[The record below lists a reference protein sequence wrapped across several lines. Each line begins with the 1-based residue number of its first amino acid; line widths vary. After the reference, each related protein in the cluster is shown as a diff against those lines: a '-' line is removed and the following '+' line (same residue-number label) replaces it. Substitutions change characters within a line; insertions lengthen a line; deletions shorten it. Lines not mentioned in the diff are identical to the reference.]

1 MTGRTMRTRGT
12 SMAVLA
18 WRNLWRNRRRTLLT
32 LSSIAVGVFLAIL
45 FTAMQDR
52 NWADMI
58 DLAARLG
65 AGHVTLQHPEYLDA
79 PALSRTVRHTGA
91 LREVALADHDVL
103 RATERIT
110 GQLMLNTARE
120 SRGAAFIAYDPAAED
135 TTTFSFQQAI
145 TQGTPFATA
154 DDRGIIVG
162 ARLAAN
168 LGVTL
173 GDKMVYTMTDRT
185 GEIVS
190 GLARVSAIVRTGSPG
205 VDAALCL
212 LPIDAV
218 RGLLGY
224 ADDEAT
230 QVAVF
235 ARDQRDSDAIAAR
248 LGAEAGPAVA
258 AVPWHETQT
267 GLAAFIALKVGGARF
282 MEILI
287 AVLVAAGIFNTLFV
301 SVMERMREFGILTA
315 IGWSPA
321 RLFGLV
327 MLESA
332 WLGMLGLV
340 GAALVTALPYWYLS
354 TAGIDLSGML
364 AGNAMDVAGIAMPT
378 TFRVGIYGNH
388 LTFIAVAAFIAT
400 LLSGLYPAWRAG
412 RVDPIET
419 IRLV

>member
-1 MTGRTMRTRGT
+1 
-12 SMAVLA
+12 
-18 WRNLWRNRRRTLLT
+18 
-32 LSSIAVGVFLAIL
+32 
-45 FTAMQDR
+45 
-52 NWADMI
+52 
-58 DLAARLG
+58 
-65 AGHVTLQHPEYLDA
+65 
-79 PALSRTVRHTGA
+79 
-91 LREVALADHDVL
+91 
-103 RATERIT
+103 
-110 GQLMLNTARE
+110 MLNTARE

-135 TTTFSFQQAI
+135 STTFSFPQAVAE
-145 TQGTPFATA
+145 GTPLASTTG
-154 DDRGIIVG
+154 RGIMLG

-173 GDKMVYTMTDRT
+173 GDKVVYTTTDRT
-185 GEIVS
+185 GEIVA

-205 VDAALCL
+205 ADAALCL
-212 LPIDAV
+212 LPIDAL
-218 RGLLGY
+218 RSLLGY
-224 ADDEAT
+224 AEDEAT

-235 ARDQRDSDAIAAR
+235 VRDQRESDAVARR

-301 SVMERMREFGILTA
+301 SVMERMREFGILMA
-315 IGWSPA
+315 IGWSPG

-332 WLGMLGLV
+332 WLGVLGLI
-340 GAALVTALPYWYLS
+340 GAALVTAVPYWYLAS
-354 TAGIDLSGML
+354 TGIDLSGL
-364 AGNAMDVAGIAMPT
+364 VAGNAMDVAGIAMPST
-378 TFRVGIYGNH
+378 LRVGIYGDH
-388 LTFIAVAAFIAT
+388 LAFIAVAAFVAT

>member
-1 MTGRTMRTRGT
+1 MT
-12 SMAVLA
+12 VLA

-32 LSSIAVGVFLAIL
+32 LSSITVGVFLAIL
-45 FTAMQDR
+45 TTGIHDR
-52 NWADMI
+52 NWSDTI
-58 DLAARLG
+58 DVAARLG
-65 AGHVTLQHPEYLDA
+65 SGHVTLQHPEYLDA
-79 PALSRTVRHTGA
+79 PALSRTVQHTRA
-91 LREVALADHDVL
+91 LRALALADRDVT
-103 RATERIT
+103 RAAERIT
-110 GQLMLNTARE
+110 GQLMLNTARD
-120 SRGAAFIAYDPAAED
+120 SRGAGFIAFDPAAED
-135 TTTFSFQQAI
+135 RTTFSFQQAI
-145 TQGTPFATA
+145 AEGAPFETSE
-154 DDRGIIVG
+154 DRGIMVG

-173 GDKMVYTMTDRT
+173 GDKIVYTMTDRT

-235 ARDQRDSDAIAAR
+235 VRDQRDTDAVARR
-248 LGAEAGPAVA
+248 LGAEVGAEAA
-258 AVPWHETQT
+258 AVPWHESQT

-315 IGWSPA
+315 IGWSPG

-332 WLGMLGLV
+332 WLGVLGLV
-340 GAALVTALPYWYLS
+340 GAALVTALPYWYLA
-354 TAGIDLSGML
+354 TTGLDLSGLL
-364 AGNAMDVAGIAMPT
+364 AGNSMDVAGIAMPS

-388 LTFIAVAAFIAT
+388 LAFIAVAAFVAT
-400 LLSGLYPAWRAG
+400 LVSGLYPAWRAG

>member
-1 MTGRTMRTRGT
+1 MT
-12 SMAVLA
+12 VLA

-32 LSSIAVGVFLAIL
+32 LSSITVGVFLAIL
-45 FTAMQDR
+45 TTGIHDR
-52 NWADMI
+52 NWSDTI
-58 DLAARLG
+58 DVAARLG
-65 AGHVTLQHPEYLDA
+65 SGHVTLQHPEYLDA
-79 PALSRTVRHTGA
+79 PALSRTVQHTRA
-91 LREVALADHDVL
+91 LRALALADRDVV

-120 SRGAAFIAYDPAAED
+120 SRGAGFIAFDPAAED
-135 TTTFSFQQAI
+135 STTFSFQQAI
-145 TQGTPFATA
+145 ADGAPFATSE
-154 DDRGIIVG
+154 DRGIMVG
-162 ARLAAN
+162 ARLATN

-173 GDKMVYTMTDRT
+173 GDKIVYTMTDRT

-190 GLARVSAIVRTGSPG
+190 GLARVSAIVQTGSPG
-205 VDAALCL
+205 VDAGLCL

-235 ARDQRDSDAIAAR
+235 VRDQRDTDAVAAR
-248 LGAEAGPAVA
+248 LGTEIGAEAA
-258 AVPWHETQT
+258 AVPWHESQT

-315 IGWSPA
+315 IGWSPG

-332 WLGMLGLV
+332 WLGLLGLV
-340 GAALVTALPYWYLS
+340 GAALVTALPYWYLA
-354 TAGIDLSGML
+354 TTGLDLSGLL
-364 AGNAMDVAGIAMPT
+364 AGNSMDVAGIAMPS
-378 TFRVGIYGNH
+378 TFRVGIYPNH
-388 LTFIAVAAFIAT
+388 LAFIAVAAFIAT
-400 LLSGLYPAWRAG
+400 LVSGFYPAWRAG

>member
-1 MTGRTMRTRGT
+1 MTAHGTHARGT
-12 SMAVLA
+12 SMTVLA

-65 AGHVTLQHPEYLDA
+65 SGHVTLEDPAYLDA
-79 PALSRTVRHTGA
+79 PSLSRTVRHTEE
-91 LREVALADHDVL
+91 LRRMALADRDVT
-103 RATERIT
+103 RATERIA

-120 SRGAAFIAYDPAAED
+120 SRGAGFIAYDPAAED
-135 TTTFSFQQAI
+135 STTFAFPQAV
-145 TQGTPFATA
+145 TEGEPLAGATGG
-154 DDRGIIVG
+154 GIMVG

-173 GDKMVYTMTDRT
+173 GDKVVYTMTDRT

-190 GLARVSAIVRTGSPG
+190 GLARVSAIVRTGSPAA
-205 VDAALCL
+205 DAALCL

-224 ADDEAT
+224 APDEAT

-235 ARDQRDSDAIAAR
+235 VRDQRDSDAVARR
-248 LGAEAGPAVA
+248 LGAEVGPEVA

-267 GLAAFIALKVGGARF
+267 GLAAFIGLKVGGARF

-301 SVMERMREFGILTA
+301 SVMERMREFGILMA
-315 IGWSPA
+315 IGWSPG

-332 WLGMLGLV
+332 WLGILGLV
-340 GAALVTALPYWYLS
+340 GAALVTALPYWYLAR
-354 TAGIDLSGML
+354 TGIDLSGLL
-364 AGNAMDVAGIAMPT
+364 AGNAMDVAGIAMPS

-388 LTFIAVAAFIAT
+388 LAFIGVAAFVAT

>member
-1 MTGRTMRTRGT
+1 MTGHTQRVRGT
-12 SMAVLA
+12 SMAMLA

-79 PALSRTVRHTGA
+79 PALSRTVPHTRA
-91 LREVALADHDVL
+91 LRETALADRDVI

-145 TQGTPFATA
+145 AEGTPFATA
-154 DDRGIIVG
+154 DERGIVVG

-168 LGVTL
+168 LGVQL
-173 GDKMVYTMTDRT
+173 GDKVVYTMTDRT

-190 GLARVSAIVRTGSPG
+190 GLARVSAIVQTGSPG

-235 ARDQRDSDAIAAR
+235 VRDQRDSDAVAAR
-248 LGAEAGPAVA
+248 LGAEVGPAVA

-332 WLGMLGLV
+332 WLGLLGLV

-388 LTFIAVAAFIAT
+388 LAFIAVAAFIAT
-400 LLSGLYPAWRAG
+400 LVSGLYPAWRAG

>member
-1 MTGRTMRTRGT
+1 MTGIAMRARGT
-12 SMAVLA
+12 SMTVLA

-52 NWADMI
+52 NWTDMI

-65 AGHVTLQHPEYLDA
+65 SGHVTLQHPEYLDA
-79 PALSRTVRHTGA
+79 PALSRTVQHTRA
-91 LREVALADHDVL
+91 LRALALADRDVT

-110 GQLMLNTARE
+110 GQLMVNTARE
-120 SRGAAFIAYDPAAED
+120 SRGAGFIAFDPAAED
-135 TTTFSFQQAI
+135 STTFSFQQAI
-145 TQGTPFATA
+145 ADGAPFATSE
-154 DDRGIIVG
+154 DRGIMVG

-173 GDKMVYTMTDRT
+173 GDKVVYTMTDRT

-190 GLARVSAIVRTGSPG
+190 GLARVSAIVQTGSPG
-205 VDAALCL
+205 VDAGLCL

-235 ARDQRDSDAIAAR
+235 VRDQRDTDAVAAR
-248 LGAEAGPAVA
+248 LGTEIGAEAA
-258 AVPWHETQT
+258 AVPWHESQT

-332 WLGMLGLV
+332 WLGLLGLV
-340 GAALVTALPYWYLS
+340 GAALVTALPYWYLA
-354 TAGIDLSGML
+354 TTGLDLSGLL
-364 AGNAMDVAGIAMPT
+364 AGNSMDVAGIAMPS
-378 TFRVGIYGNH
+378 TFRVGIYPNH
-388 LTFIAVAAFIAT
+388 LAFIAVAAFIAT
-400 LLSGLYPAWRAG
+400 LVSGLYPAWRAG